1 MIGALFSTLKGWLL
15 AAGGIAL
22 AVAVFFI
29 RKSGADAERAKQ
41 AQADLKAEKVVRKA
55 RAEARGKSDEALD
68 KEVDRWTRK

>member
-1 MIGALFSTLKGWLL
+1 MIAALLGTLKGWLL

-41 AQADLKAEKVVRKA
+41 AQADIKAEKIVRKA
-55 RAEARGKSDEALD
+55 RTEASGYSDVNLE
-68 KEVDRWTRK
+68 KEKNRWTRK